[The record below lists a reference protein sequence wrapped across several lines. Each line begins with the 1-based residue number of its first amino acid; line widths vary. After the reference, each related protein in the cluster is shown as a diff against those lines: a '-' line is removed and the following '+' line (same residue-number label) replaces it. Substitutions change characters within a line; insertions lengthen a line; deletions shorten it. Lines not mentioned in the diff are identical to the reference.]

1 MQQQSQELRSSLD
14 ANGLSI
20 LGHFS
25 LTDDEVFLP
34 NKEKQPKVIAIVG
47 NAGSSIWP
55 AFTAA
60 RQEQPD
66 LTLDRW
72 TKAVLDDIA
81 VTADARALYP
91 FEGPPFWPFIQWA
104 VRTGNLF
111 PSPIGLTI
119 HPVFG
124 LWHAF
129 RGALLFDRDP
139 GLETAASESPCASC
153 EDQPCLNTC
162 PVGAFTDQGYDFEAC
177 LGYLGAGPN
186 ACRSEGCE
194 ARKACPIGK
203 AHHYLPEHAAFHMNQ
218 LLHAHGKG

>member
-1 MQQQSQELRSSLD
+1 MQQRSQELRSSLG

-25 LTDDEVFLP
+25 LKDDEILLP
-34 NKEKQPKVIAIVG
+34 NAAIQPKVIAIVG
-47 NAGSSIWP
+47 NVGSSIWP

-60 RQEQPD
+60 RHGQPE

-81 VTADARALYP
+81 VTTDARALYP

-104 VRTGNLF
+104 VRTGSLF
-111 PSPIGLTI
+111 SSPIGLTI

-129 RGALLFDRDP
+129 RGALLFDQDP
-139 GLETAASESPCASC
+139 GLETTASASPCASC
-153 EDQPCLNTC
+153 MDRPCLNTC
-162 PVGAFTDQGYDFEAC
+162 PVSAFSDQGYDFEAC
-177 LGYLGAGPN
+177 LGYLDAGPN
-186 ACRSEGCE
+186 PCRSGGCE
-194 ARKACPIGK
+194 ARKSCPIGK
-203 AHHYLPEHAAFHMNQ
+203 SHHYLAEHAAFHMNQ
-218 LLHAHGKG
+218 LLQAHGKG